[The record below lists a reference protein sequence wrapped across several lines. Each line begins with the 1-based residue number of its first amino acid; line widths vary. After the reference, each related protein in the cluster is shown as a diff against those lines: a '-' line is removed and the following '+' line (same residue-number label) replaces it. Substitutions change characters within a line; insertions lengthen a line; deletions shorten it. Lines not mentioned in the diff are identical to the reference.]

1 MSTSEHMTARD
12 DMSTETSEGATGG
25 ERRPRHRVS
34 AAELGN
40 LLGES
45 LPTADSVSA
54 AELALV
60 DAARTLLNA
69 IVRSAV
75 DDEERLRLAKQIE
88 RITEDLRAKT
98 RDDLVRLVRHPDGRI
113 ENLAQAAAGRCNPR
127 SLRLRFDDMSLPP
140 PDRPPT
146 PVEVRGWCELDATA
160 AGPPERAHGGI
171 VATILDEALGVA
183 MMKAGRTGMTV
194 SLEVS
199 LLAGVPLEVPLEVRS
214 RCVDFDGRK
223 TRATAELVVD
233 DKVLAR
239 GAALFVASR

>member
-1 MSTSEHMTARD
+1 MSSDAPH
-12 DMSTETSEGATGG
+12 GAA
-25 ERRPRHRVS
+25 RPRNTVS

-60 DAARTLLNA
+60 DAARTLLDA
-69 IVRSAV
+69 IMRSAV
-75 DDEERLRLAKQIE
+75 DDEERWRLAKQIE
-88 RITEDLRAKT
+88 RIIEDLRAT
-98 RDDLVRLVRHPDGRI
+98 PRDDLVRLVRHPDGRI

-127 SLRLRFDDMSLPP
+127 SLRLRFDDMTLPP
-140 PDRPPT
+140 ADQPPT
-146 PVEVRGWCELDATA
+146 PVEVRGWCELDASA

-199 LLAGVPLEVPLEVRS
+199 LHAGVPLGVPLEVRS